1 MTSDQPNIDP
11 AAPDA
16 PLEERLAALIENIS
30 AYVEHYHGGSVTLE
44 QFDGETAYVRLGG
57 ACDGCPLSAM
67 TLRGWVEG
75 TVHQFFPEVSVEEA
89 PDA

>member
-1 MTSDQPNIDP
+1 MPDNQPNTDP
-11 AAPDA
+11 VAPDA
-16 PLEERLAALIENIS
+16 PLEERLSALIENIS

-44 QFDGETAYVRLGG
+44 DFDGQTAYVRLGG

-75 TVHQFFPEVSVEEA
+75 TVHQFFPEVKVEPA
-89 PDA
+89 VD